1 MAKQFQ
7 VGDIV
12 ALRSGG
18 PEMTVK
24 SPADRDGDVW
34 CMWFVGKRLQENVF
48 PEESLIKPAFVM
60 ETVGGSKWDQVEK
73 P

>member
-24 SPADRDGDVW
+24 SPVDIDGDVR
-34 CMWFVGKRLQENVF
+34 CMWFDGRALQENAF
-48 PEESLIKPAFVM
+48 PAETLIKPAFVL
-60 ETVGGSKWDQVEK
+60 ETAGGSK
-73 P
+73 